1 MPLKSQ
7 LQSSFQTI
15 RKSTIAENF
24 FILGS
29 IQSINLLLPLV
40 LTPYLIRVVGLANF
54 GKITFAAAVINIFS
68 LIQDYGFNLT
78 GTKEIAL
85 KKNDHSAL
93 SKTVSGILLTKIFLL
108 VLTFLLLNIGLFT
121 PLLSANKPLFLL
133 SFFICIGQAFNPI
146 WIFQGLEKMR
156 QYAIVNVFFKICYM
170 VSIFLWI
177 RQPKDFLYVNALF
190 GASVLCTGIV
200 CLILLRTKFD
210 IRLVRVSIKNVIHY
224 LRTSFY
230 YFISGFFVNISSY
243 AGSAILG
250 VFTNYRIVGLYGV
263 IEKIL
268 LLVRQLL
275 IIYSQ
280 VIYPAA
286 CRKANESIQEYAKF
300 MKRAFAPFF
309 IFFVLILTAIFI
321 FAPEIAWYF
330 NKSDI
335 DMLAKGIRIILVA
348 ALFTSLNIPAYQS
361 LLAYN
366 FSKSYTFVLI
376 TSSVI
381 SVLLNFFM
389 ASHFGFYGS
398 VINLLITE
406 FIMMTGLH
414 AILQFYHKEYALFNG
429 QGNRKEEVITKRF

>member
-1 MPLKSQ
+1 MPLKSNFHNS
-7 LQSSFQTI
+7 LQAI
-15 RKSTIAENF
+15 RKSAIAENF
-24 FILGS
+24 FILGG

-54 GKITFAAAVINIFS
+54 GKITFAAAIINIFS
-68 LIQDYGFNLT
+68 LIQDYGFNLS

-85 KKNDHSAL
+85 NKNDRPAL
-93 SKTVSGILLTKIFLL
+93 GRTVSGVLATKIFLL
-108 VLTFLLLNIGLFT
+108 LVTFLLLYIGLYT
-121 PLLSANKPLFLL
+121 PLLSENKSLFLL
-133 SFFICIGQAFNPI
+133 SFLLCIGQAFNPI

-156 QYAIVNVFFKICYM
+156 MYALVNVFFKICYM
-170 VSIFLWI
+170 ASIFLWI
-177 RQPKDFLYVNALF
+177 HEPKDFLYVNALF
-190 GASVLCTGIV
+190 GTSVLCTGIV
-200 CLILLRTKFD
+200 CYFLLHTKFHIRFVPVSAKD
-210 IRLVRVSIKNVIHY
+210 IGHY

-250 VFTNYRIVGLYGV
+250 IFASYRVVGLYGV

-280 VIYPAA
+280 VLYPAA
-286 CRKANESIQEYAKF
+286 CRKAQESVQAYTRF
-300 MKRAFAPFF
+300 MKKAFTPFF
-309 IFFVLILTAIFI
+309 LFFLLILVTIFI

-330 NKSDI
+330 NKTDI
-335 DMLAKGIRIILVA
+335 DLLTKGIRLILLA

-376 TSSVI
+376 SSSVI
-381 SVLLNFFM
+381 SVLLNFFL
-389 ASHFGFYGS
+389 AAHFGFFGS
-398 VINLLITE
+398 VTNLVITE
-406 FIMMTGLH
+406 FIMMAGLH
-414 AILQFYHKEYALFNG
+414 AILQFYHTKYALFQRVQKNHE
-429 QGNRKEEVITKRF
+429 NAIL